1 MTGELRRF
9 WRKIGPGHKL
19 GAILLGAFLL
29 IALCGPWIA
38 PHSPLAESDA
48 ILRQPSRAHWLGTD
62 ENGRDLL
69 SELLCGARLAAQ
81 ISLIVVAIS
90 LTVGVALGTLAGYLG
105 GAVDEA
111 LMRLVDVLLA
121 FPGLLLNIAIVAL
134 VERPGTAHLVF
145 ALTANGWV
153 GYARVARGQVLGL
166 RDREFV
172 QAARALG
179 ASPLRVMARHVVPN
193 ILAPLTI
200 QATAGFAGVIL
211 VEATLAFL
219 GIGRVAPYSWG
230 ALLDQGTTYL
240 WKTQHIAL
248 AAGGCI
254 AAVVL
259 GANLLGDG
267 LRDFLDPRRPS

>member
-1 MTGELRRF
+1 MRF
-9 WRKIGPGHKL
+9 FQRLGPGHKF
-19 GAILLGAFLL
+19 GAILLVLFL
-29 IALCGPWIA
+29 ATAVFGPLVA
-38 PHSPLAESDA
+38 PSSPTAGSDA
-48 ILRQPSRAHWLGTD
+48 ILAAPSHAHWLGTD

-81 ISLIVVAIS
+81 ISLTVVAIS
-90 LTVGVALGTLAGYLG
+90 LLVGVCAGTLAGYLG

-111 LMRLVDVLLA
+111 LMRVVDILLA

-145 ALTANGWV
+145 ALVANGWV
-153 GYARVARGQVLGL
+153 GYARVARGQVLQL

-193 ILAPLTI
+193 ILAPLTV

-219 GIGRVAPYSWG
+219 GIGRVSPYSWG

-267 LRDFLDPRRPS
+267 LRDYLDPRRARR

>member
-1 MTGELRRF
+1 MSAFAGF

-19 GAILLGAFLL
+19 GAILLAAFLIVAL
-29 IALCGPWIA
+29 IGPWIA
-38 PHSPLAESDA
+38 PRSPLAESEA
-48 ILRQPSRAHWLGTD
+48 ILAHPSHAHWLGTD

-219 GIGRVAPYSWG
+219 GIGRVSPYSWG

-259 GANLLGDG
+259 GANLVGDG
-267 LRDFLDPRRPS
+267 LRDFLDPRRAAR